1 MGHVKVLMVKH
12 DKRESEQLKNI
23 ISNLKDYE
31 YAGCCEKGENV
42 IKQIM
47 ENKPDIVI
55 VDEVVA
61 GTDIPE
67 MVDSAIKNKNLKNV
81 KFVICSS
88 RKHRNYLEFLFSMVG
103 EKAVLRAHRTA
114 I

>member
-42 IKQIM
+42 IKQIFQRWLT
-47 ENKPDIVI
+47 V
-55 VDEVVA
+55 
-61 GTDIPE
+61 
-67 MVDSAIKNKNLKNV
+67 
-81 KFVICSS
+81 
-88 RKHRNYLEFLFSMVG
+88 R
-103 EKAVLRAHRTA
+103 
-114 I
+114 

>member
-67 MVDSAIKNKNLKNV
+67 MVDSVHRENTGIILNFCFPWSERKLYSGSSN
-81 KFVICSS
+81 SHMMS
-88 RKHRNYLEFLFSMVG
+88 RK
-103 EKAVLRAHRTA
+103 
-114 I
+114 